1 MDGMLSAWSDPIVAV
16 ATAPGRGAV
25 GIVRISGKGLQ
36 AWSRALLGRDLVARM
51 ATLTP
56 VCDSNGQLI
65 DQVIAL
71 WFPAPHSYTGEDVL
85 ELQGHGGT
93 VVMQMLIR
101 RCLETASAMGD
112 NGQAH
117 DPATRMRLARP
128 GEFTERAYLNH
139 KLDLAQAEA
148 VADLIDASSE
158 AAVRS
163 ATRSM
168 AGAFSDEVH
177 ALTQALIRL
186 RMLVEATLD
195 FPEEEIDFLQ
205 QADAMGQ
212 LQKLMQTSEALHER
226 SRQGVLL
233 KEGLQLVIV
242 GQPNVGKS
250 ALLNALSGKDT
261 AIVTPIPGTTR
272 DALAQTIHIDDV
284 PIHVVDT
291 AGLRDDPAEQIDLVE
306 KIGIQRAWQHL
317 EKADAVLFLHDLSRQ
332 DQAVYRQRDD
342 ALQTLIQQRMGPQQR
357 CLHVWNK
364 TDLIADT
371 AAPERGDSGIWIS
384 AQTGSGLLQ
393 LKQEI
398 LATVGR
404 QASADQSEYS
414 GRERHLQALK
424 AFQARLSNAQGGL
437 LETPL
442 KLELVAEE
450 LRLAQQDMAAI
461 TGGITADDLL
471 GEIFSRFC
479 IGK

>member
-1 MDGMLSAWSDPIVAV
+1 MLSAWSDPIVAM

-36 AWSRALLGRDLVARM
+36 TWTRALLGRDLVARM

-56 VCDSNGQLI
+56 VCDNNGQLI

-85 ELQGHGGT
+85 ELQGHGGA

-101 RCLETASAMGD
+101 RCLEAARARGD

-117 DPATRMRLARP
+117 DPVTRMRLARP

-168 AGAFSDEVH
+168 AGAFSNEVH
-177 ALTQALIRL
+177 ALTQSLTRL

-205 QADAMGQ
+205 QADALGQ
-212 LQKLMQTSEALHER
+212 LQKLMQASEKLYER

-233 KEGLQLVIV
+233 REGLQLVIV

-272 DALAQTIHIDDV
+272 DALAQTIHIEDV

-291 AGLRDDPAEQIDLVE
+291 AGLRDDQTEQIDLVE
-306 KIGIQRAWQHL
+306 KIGIERAWQHL

-332 DQAVYRQRDD
+332 DEAAYRQRDVQ
-342 ALQTLIQQRMGPQQR
+342 LQTLIQQRLGLQQR
-357 CLHVWNK
+357 CLQVWNK
-364 TDLIADT
+364 TDLITDASTPD
-371 AAPERGDSGIWIS
+371 RDDNCILIS
-384 AQTGSGLLQ
+384 AQTGAGLPQ

-404 QASADQSEYS
+404 QASADQGEYS

-424 AFQARLSNAQGGL
+424 AFHARLSNAQGGL
-437 LETPL
+437 LEKPL

-450 LRLAQQDMAAI
+450 LRLAQQEMATI
-461 TGGITADDLL
+461 TGGMTADDLL

>member
-1 MDGMLSAWSDPIVAV
+1 MLSAWSDPIVAM

-36 AWSRALLGRDLVARM
+36 TWTRALLGRDLVARM
-51 ATLTP
+51 ATLTT
-56 VCDSNGQLI
+56 VCDNNGQLI

-85 ELQGHGGT
+85 ELQGHGGA

-101 RCLETASAMGD
+101 RCLEAARARGD

-117 DPATRMRLARP
+117 DPVSRMRLARP

-168 AGAFSDEVH
+168 AGAFSDEVNG
-177 ALTQALIRL
+177 LTQDLIRL

-205 QADAMGQ
+205 QADALGQ
-212 LQKLMQTSEALHER
+212 LQQLMQTSEKLHEQ

-233 KEGLQLVIV
+233 REGLQLVIV

-291 AGLRDDPAEQIDLVE
+291 AGLRDDQADEIDVVE
-306 KIGIQRAWQHL
+306 KIGIERAWQHL

-332 DQAVYRQRDD
+332 DQAAYRQRD
-342 ALQTLIQQRMGPQQR
+342 AQLQTLIEQRLGPQQR
-357 CLHVWNK
+357 CLQVWNK
-364 TDLIADT
+364 VDLLTDT
-371 AAPERGDSGIWIS
+371 PVPERDDNPIWIS
-384 AQTGSGLLQ
+384 AQTGAGLPQ

-404 QASADQSEYS
+404 QASADQGEYS

-424 AFQARLSNAQGGL
+424 AFHARLSNAQSGL
-437 LETPL
+437 LEKPL

-450 LRLAQQDMAAI
+450 LRLAQQEMATI
-461 TGGITADDLL
+461 TGGMTADDLL

>member
-1 MDGMLSAWSDPIVAV
+1 MLSAWSDPIVAV

-36 AWSRALLGRDLVARM
+36 AWARALLGRDLVARM

-56 VCDSNGQLI
+56 VCDGNGQLI

-85 ELQGHGGT
+85 ELQGHGGA

-101 RCLETASAMGD
+101 RCLETAKGMLVHAD
-112 NGQAH
+112 DLAH
-117 DPATRMRLARP
+117 HMRLARP

-177 ALTQALIRL
+177 ALTQALTRL

-205 QADAMGQ
+205 QADALGQ
-212 LQKLMQTSEALHER
+212 LQKLMQDSKKLHER

-233 KEGLQLVIV
+233 REGLQLVIV

-272 DALAQTIHIDDV
+272 DALAHTIHIDDV
-284 PIHVVDT
+284 PVHVVDT
-291 AGLRDDPAEQIDLVE
+291 AGLRDDQADQIDLVE
-306 KIGIQRAWQHL
+306 KIGIERAWQHL

-332 DQAVYRQRDD
+332 HQVAYRQRDEE
-342 ALQTLIQQRMGPQQR
+342 LQTLIQQRLGPQQR
-357 CLHVWNK
+357 CLQVWNK
-364 TDLIADT
+364 TDLITDPSAS
-371 AAPERGDSGIWIS
+371 ERDDNCIWIS
-384 AQTGSGLLQ
+384 AQTGAGMPQ
-393 LKQEI
+393 LKQAI
-398 LATVGR
+398 LDTVGR

-414 GRERHLQALK
+414 GRERHLQALQDC
-424 AFQARLSNAQGGL
+424 FARLTNAQKGL
-437 LETPL
+437 LEKPL

-450 LRLAQQDMAAI
+450 LRLAQQDMGAI

>member
-1 MDGMLSAWSDPIVAV
+1 MLSAWSDPIVAM

-36 AWSRALLGRDLVARM
+36 TWTRALLGRDLVARM

-56 VCDSNGQLI
+56 VCDNNGQLI

-85 ELQGHGGT
+85 ELQGHGGA

-101 RCLETASAMGD
+101 RCLEAARARGD

-117 DPATRMRLARP
+117 DPVTRMRLARP

-139 KLDLAQAEA
+139 KMDLAQAEA

-168 AGAFSDEVH
+168 AGAFSNEVH
-177 ALTQALIRL
+177 ALTQSLTRL

-205 QADAMGQ
+205 QADALGQ
-212 LQKLMQTSEALHER
+212 LQKLMQASEKLYER

-233 KEGLQLVIV
+233 REGLQLVIV

-272 DALAQTIHIDDV
+272 DALAQTIHIEDV

-291 AGLRDDPAEQIDLVE
+291 AGLRDDQTEQIDLVE
-306 KIGIQRAWQHL
+306 KIGIERAWQHL

-332 DQAVYRQRDD
+332 DEAAYRQRDVQ
-342 ALQTLIQQRMGPQQR
+342 LQTLIQQRLGPQQR
-357 CLHVWNK
+357 CLQVWNK
-364 TDLIADT
+364 TDLITDASTPD
-371 AAPERGDSGIWIS
+371 RDDNCILIS
-384 AQTGSGLLQ
+384 AQTGAGLPQ

-404 QASADQSEYS
+404 QASADQGEYS

-424 AFQARLSNAQGGL
+424 AFHARLSNAQVGL
-437 LETPL
+437 LEKPL

-450 LRLAQQDMAAI
+450 LRLAQQEMATI

>member
-1 MDGMLSAWSDPIVAV
+1 MLSAWADPIVAV

-36 AWSRALLGRDLVARM
+36 RWSQALLGRELVPRM

-56 VCDSNGQLI
+56 VGDSQGHLI

-85 ELQGHGGT
+85 ELQGHGGA

-101 RCLETASAMGD
+101 RCLDVAHAMPSHGD
-112 NGQAH
+112 DHA
-117 DPATRMRLARP
+117 PRMRLARP

-168 AGAFSDEVH
+168 AGAFSNEVH
-177 ALTQALIRL
+177 GLAQALTRL
-186 RMLVEATLD
+186 RMLVEAALD

-205 QADAMGQ
+205 QADALGQ
-212 LQKLMQTSEALHER
+212 LAQLMTRSETLRER

-233 KEGLQLVIV
+233 REGLQLVIV

-261 AIVTPIPGTTR
+261 AIVTHIPGTTR
-272 DALAQTIHIDDV
+272 DVLAQTIHIDDV

-291 AGLRDDPAEQIDLVE
+291 AGLRDPQADAIDLVE
-306 KIGIQRAWQHL
+306 TIGIERAWQHL

-332 DQAVYRQRDD
+332 DQPAYCQRD
-342 ALQTLIQQRMGPQQR
+342 AQLHVLIQQRLSPQQR
-357 CLHVWNK
+357 CLQVWNK
-364 TDLIADT
+364 TDLIDT
-371 AAPERGDSGIWIS
+371 PAASERGDGDLWIS
-384 AQTGSGLLQ
+384 AQTGAGLAE

-404 QASADQSEYS
+404 QASADQGEFS
-414 GRERHLQALK
+414 GRERHLQALQ
-424 AFQARLSNAQGGL
+424 AFHAHLTNAHQGL
-437 LETPL
+437 MEKPL

-450 LRLAQQDMAAI
+450 LRLAQQAMGTI

>member
-1 MDGMLSAWSDPIVAV
+1 MVSAWSDPIVAM

-36 AWSRALLGRDLVARM
+36 SWTKVLLGRELVARM
-51 ATLTP
+51 ATLTS

-85 ELQGHGGT
+85 ELQGHGGS
-93 VVMQMLIR
+93 VVMQMLMR
-101 RCLETASAMGD
+101 RCLETAHAEAEPE
-112 NGQAH
+112 NA
-117 DPATRMRLARP
+117 PRMRLARP

-177 ALTQALIRL
+177 ALTQTLTRL

-205 QADAMGQ
+205 QADALGQ
-212 LQKLMQTSEALHER
+212 LQQLMRASETLRER

-233 KEGLQLVIV
+233 REGLQLVIV

-261 AIVTPIPGTTR
+261 AIVTNIAGTTR
-272 DALAQTIHIDDV
+272 DALVQTIHIEDV
-284 PIHVVDT
+284 PVHVVDT
-291 AGLRDDPAEQIDLVE
+291 AGLRDQLVDEIDLVE
-306 KIGIQRAWQHL
+306 KMGIERAWQHL
-317 EKADAVLFLHDLSRQ
+317 DKADAVLFLHDLSRQ
-332 DQAVYRQRDD
+332 DQDAYRQRD
-342 ALQTLIQQRMGPQQR
+342 AQLQGVIQQRLSPQQR
-357 CLHVWNK
+357 CLQVWNK
-364 TDLIADT
+364 ADLITQTPAADK
-371 AAPERGDSGIWIS
+371 ADGEIWIS
-384 AQTGSGLLQ
+384 AQTGAGLEA
-393 LKQEI
+393 LKQQI

-404 QASADQSEYS
+404 QASADQGEYS
-414 GRERHLQALK
+414 GRERHLHALQA
-424 AFQARLSNAQGGL
+424 FHTRLSKAQKCL
-437 LETPL
+437 LEKPL
-442 KLELVAEE
+442 ILELVAEE
-450 LRLAQQDMAAI
+450 LRLAQQEMANI

>member
-1 MDGMLSAWSDPIVAV
+1 MLSDWSDPIVAM

-36 AWSRALLGRDLVARM
+36 SWSKALLGRDLVPRM
-51 ATLTP
+51 ATLTA
-56 VCDSNGQLI
+56 VSDGQGQMI

-85 ELQGHGGT
+85 ELQGHGGA
-93 VVMQMLIR
+93 VVMQMLMR
-101 RCLETASAMGD
+101 RCLESARDMALSD
-112 NGQAH
+112 QAQ
-117 DPATRMRLARP
+117 ALRMRLARP

-158 AAVRS
+158 AAARS
-163 ATRSM
+163 ASRSM

-177 ALTQALIRL
+177 ALTQALTRL

-205 QADAMGQ
+205 RDDALGQ
-212 LQKLMQTSEALHER
+212 LQRLMQVTENLHER

-233 KEGLQLVIV
+233 REGLQLVIV

-261 AIVTPIPGTTR
+261 AIVTDIAGTTR
-272 DALAQTIHIDDV
+272 DALVQTIHIEDV

-291 AGLRDDPAEQIDLVE
+291 AGLRDGQVDQIDLVE
-306 KIGIQRAWQHL
+306 KIGIERAWQHV

-332 DQAVYRQRDD
+332 NQAAYRQRDEE
-342 ALQTLIQQRMGPQQR
+342 LQTLIQQRLGPQQR
-357 CLHVWNK
+357 CLQVWNK
-364 TDLIADT
+364 TDLITNTSVPQQD
-371 AAPERGDSGIWIS
+371 DNSIWIS
-384 AQTGSGLLQ
+384 AQTGAGLTQ

-404 QASADQSEYS
+404 QASTDQGEYS

-424 AFQARLSNAQGGL
+424 ALHVRLSHAQGGL
-437 LETPL
+437 LEKPL

-450 LRLAQQDMAAI
+450 LRLAQQEMAAI

>member
-1 MDGMLSAWSDPIVAV
+1 MLSAWADPIVAV

-36 AWSRALLGRDLVARM
+36 PWAQILLGRELVPRM
-51 ATLTP
+51 ATLT
-56 VCDSNGQLI
+56 
-65 DQVIAL
+65 QVSDGAGHLVDEVLAL

-85 ELQGHGGT
+85 ELQGHGGA
-93 VVMQMLIR
+93 VVMQMLIQ
-101 RCLETASAMGD
+101 RCLETARAMPIDASG
-112 NGQAH
+112 
-117 DPATRMRLARP
+117 PAPRMRLARP
-128 GEFTERAYLNH
+128 GEFTERAYLNR

-163 ATRSM
+163 ANRSM
-168 AGAFSDEVH
+168 AGAFSKEVH
-177 ALTQALIRL
+177 GLTQDLVRL

-205 QADAMGQ
+205 QADALGQ
-212 LQKLMQTSEALHER
+212 LARLVQGCEQLHER

-233 KEGLQLVIV
+233 REGLQLVIV

-250 ALLNALSGKDT
+250 SLLNALSGKDT
-261 AIVTPIPGTTR
+261 AIVTHIPGTTR

-291 AGLRDDPAEQIDLVE
+291 AGLRDEQADNIELVE
-306 KIGIQRAWQHL
+306 KIGIERAWQHL
-317 EKADAVLFLHDLSRQ
+317 DKADAVLFLHDLSRQ
-332 DQAVYRQRDD
+332 HLAAYQQRD
-342 ALQTLIQQRMGPQQR
+342 AQLQAQIQQRLNAQQV
-357 CLHVWNK
+357 CLQVWNK
-364 TDLIADT
+364 TDLVCG
-371 AAPERGDSGIWIS
+371 APTTERGAADIWIS
-384 AQTGSGLLQ
+384 AQTGEGLAQ
-393 LKQEI
+393 LKQAI

-404 QASADQSEYS
+404 QASADQGEYS
-414 GRERHLQALK
+414 GRERHLQAL
-424 AFQARLSNAQGGL
+424 QACLSRLNHAQKSL
-437 LETPL
+437 LEMPL

-450 LRLAQQDMAAI
+450 LRLAQQEMAAI

>member
-1 MDGMLSAWSDPIVAV
+1 MLSAWSDPIVAV

-36 AWSRALLGRDLVARM
+36 AWGRALLGRDLVARM

-56 VCDSNGQLI
+56 VCDRDGQLI

-85 ELQGHGGT
+85 ELQGHGGS

-101 RCLETASAMGD
+101 RCLETAAAMGD
-112 NGQAH
+112 NGQTH
-117 DPATRMRLARP
+117 DPMARMRLARP

-177 ALTQALIRL
+177 GLTQALIRL

-212 LQKLMQTSEALHER
+212 LQKLMQTSEKLHER

-233 KEGLQLVIV
+233 REGLQLVIV

-272 DALAQTIHIDDV
+272 DALAQTIHIEDV

-291 AGLRDDPAEQIDLVE
+291 AGLRDDQAEQIELVE
-306 KIGIQRAWQHL
+306 KIGIERAWQHL

-342 ALQTLIQQRMGPQQR
+342 ELQTLIHQRLTSQQR

-364 TDLIADT
+364 TDLITDNAT
-371 AAPERGDSGIWIS
+371 PERGDNGTWIS
-384 AQTGSGLLQ
+384 AQTGSGLPQ

-404 QASADQSEYS
+404 QASANQGEYS
-414 GRERHLQALK
+414 GRERHLHALK
-424 AFQARLSNAQGGL
+424 AFQARLCNAQGGL
-437 LETPL
+437 LENPL

-450 LRLAQQDMAAI
+450 LRLAQQEMATI
-461 TGGITADDLL
+461 TGGFTADDLL

>member
-1 MDGMLSAWSDPIVAV
+1 MLSAWSDPIVAM

-36 AWSRALLGRDLVARM
+36 TWTRALLGRDLVARM

-56 VCDSNGQLI
+56 VCDNNGQLI

-85 ELQGHGGT
+85 ELQGHGGA

-101 RCLETASAMGD
+101 RCLEAARARGD

-117 DPATRMRLARP
+117 DPVTRMRLARP

-177 ALTQALIRL
+177 ALTQSLTRL

-205 QADAMGQ
+205 QADALGQ
-212 LQKLMQTSEALHER
+212 LQKLMQASEKLYER

-233 KEGLQLVIV
+233 REGLQLVIV

-272 DALAQTIHIDDV
+272 DALAQTIHIEDV

-291 AGLRDDPAEQIDLVE
+291 AGLRDDQTEQIDLVE
-306 KIGIQRAWQHL
+306 KIGIERAWQHL

-332 DQAVYRQRDD
+332 DEAAYRQRDVQ
-342 ALQTLIQQRMGPQQR
+342 LQTLIQQRLGPQQR
-357 CLHVWNK
+357 CLQVWNK
-364 TDLIADT
+364 TDLITDASTPD
-371 AAPERGDSGIWIS
+371 RDDNCILIS
-384 AQTGSGLLQ
+384 AQTGAGLPQ

-404 QASADQSEYS
+404 QASADQGEYS

-424 AFQARLSNAQGGL
+424 AFHARLSIAQEGL
-437 LETPL
+437 LEKPL

-450 LRLAQQDMAAI
+450 LRLAQQEMATI

>member
-1 MDGMLSAWSDPIVAV
+1 MLSAWSDPIVAV

-36 AWSRALLGRDLVARM
+36 AWTRALLGRDLVARM

-56 VCDSNGQLI
+56 VCDGNDQLI

-85 ELQGHGGT
+85 ELQGHGGA
-93 VVMQMLIR
+93 VVMQMLVR
-101 RCLETASAMGD
+101 RCLETAQAMSAHAD
-112 NGQAH
+112 DLAH
-117 DPATRMRLARP
+117 HMRLARP

-177 ALTQALIRL
+177 ALTQALTRL

-205 QADAMGQ
+205 QADALGQ
-212 LQKLMQTSEALHER
+212 LRKLMQDSEKLHER

-233 KEGLQLVIV
+233 RDGLQLVIV

-284 PIHVVDT
+284 PVHVVDT
-291 AGLRDDPAEQIDLVE
+291 AGLRDDQADQIDLVE
-306 KIGIQRAWQHL
+306 KIGIERAWQHL
-317 EKADAVLFLHDLSRQ
+317 EKADAVLFLHDLSRHHQ
-332 DQAVYRQRDD
+332 SGYRQRDEE
-342 ALQTLIQQRMGPQQR
+342 LQILIQQRLGPQQR
-357 CLHVWNK
+357 CLQVWNK
-364 TDLIADT
+364 TDLITDT
-371 AAPERGDSGIWIS
+371 STSERNDNCIWIS
-384 AQTGSGLLQ
+384 AQTGAGLPQ
-393 LKQEI
+393 LKQAI
-398 LATVGR
+398 LDTVGR
-404 QASADQSEYS
+404 QVSVDQSEYS
-414 GRERHLQALK
+414 GRERHLQALQDC
-424 AFQARLSNAQGGL
+424 FARLTNAQKGL
-437 LETPL
+437 LEKPF

-450 LRLAQQDMAAI
+450 LRLAQQDMGAI

>member
-1 MDGMLSAWSDPIVAV
+1 MLSAWSDPIVAM

-25 GIVRISGKGLQ
+25 GIVRVSGKGLQ
-36 AWSRALLGRDLVARM
+36 AWTRALLGRDLVARM

-56 VCDSNGQLI
+56 VCDSNGQLV

-85 ELQGHGGT
+85 ELQGHGGS
-93 VVMQMLIR
+93 VVMQMLMR
-101 RCLETASAMGD
+101 RCLEAARAMGD
-112 NGQAH
+112 NGQEH
-117 DPATRMRLARP
+117 GSVSRMRLARP

-177 ALTQALIRL
+177 SLAQALTRL

-205 QADAMGQ
+205 QADALGQ
-212 LQKLMQTSEALHER
+212 LQQLMQASERLHER

-233 KEGLQLVIV
+233 REGLQLVIV

-272 DALAQTIHIDDV
+272 DALVQTIHIDDV

-291 AGLRDDPAEQIDLVE
+291 AGLRDDQADEIDLVE
-306 KIGIQRAWQHL
+306 KIGIERAWQHL

-332 DQAVYRQRDD
+332 DQVTYRQRD
-342 ALQTLIQQRMGPQQR
+342 AQLQTLIQQRLGPQQR
-357 CLHVWNK
+357 CLQVWNK
-364 TDLIADT
+364 TDLITDT
-371 AAPERGDSGIWIS
+371 SALKQDDLCIWIS
-384 AQTGSGLLQ
+384 AQTGAGLPQ

-404 QASADQSEYS
+404 QASPDQGEYS
-414 GRERHLQALK
+414 GRERHLLALQACL
-424 AFQARLSNAQGGL
+424 ARLGRAQKGL
-437 LETPL
+437 LEMPL

-450 LRLAQQDMAAI
+450 LRLAQQEMAMI
-461 TGGITADDLL
+461 TGGMTADDLL

>member
-1 MDGMLSAWSDPIVAV
+1 MLSAWSDPIVAV

-36 AWSRALLGRDLVARM
+36 SWSQALLGRDLIARM
-51 ATLTP
+51 ATLIP
-56 VCDSNGQLI
+56 LCDSDGHLI

-85 ELQGHGGT
+85 ELQGHGGS
-93 VVMQMLIR
+93 VVMQMLMR
-101 RCLETASAMGD
+101 RCLETASAMGES
-112 NGQAH
+112 GSAP
-117 DPATRMRLARP
+117 DPVTRMRLARP

-158 AAVRS
+158 AAARS

-205 QADAMGQ
+205 QADALGQ
-212 LQKLMQTSEALHER
+212 LKQLMQATEKLHER

-233 KEGLQLVIV
+233 REGLQLVIV

-291 AGLRDDPAEQIDLVE
+291 AGLRDDQADEIDLVE
-306 KIGIQRAWQHL
+306 KIGIERAWQHL

-332 DQAVYRQRDD
+332 DQVAYRQRD
-342 ALQTLIQQRMGPQQR
+342 AQLQTLIQQRLGPQQR
-357 CLHVWNK
+357 CLQVWNK
-364 TDLIADT
+364 TDLITDT
-371 AAPERGDSGIWIS
+371 SAPERKDDCIWIS
-384 AQTGSGLLQ
+384 AQTGAGLPQ

-404 QASADQSEYS
+404 QASADQGEYS

-424 AFQARLSNAQGGL
+424 VFHSRLSNAEGGL
-437 LETPL
+437 LEKPL

-450 LRLAQQDMAAI
+450 LRLAQQEMAAI